1 MSEISTAHAQAA
13 AELAALPPHP
23 ALRFALR
30 ARLVVAMLL
39 CAGLGMMLAGAAVG
53 AAALAVFA
61 ALLTFNAFWLRRSTT
76 GAQAHN
82 LAFAHAGAGR
92 IEQASAI
99 LDVSD
104 AVVGLRYLLRAN
116 QLLRARIALQRGES
130 DATIAHATR
139 AIELPLGAY
148 VRWAQRGH
156 IASAHAIRALAYALT
171 GQAAEA
177 RADAALVASSEHA
190 NATAHGYALL
200 AELTLLARAGERARL
215 RALLSESAM
224 KPAVAELPPRERA
237 LYRAYRQQA
246 YAAGQGAYREGINV
260 DAERALEALVA
271 PTSPTPAAPPAPAAV
286 APALLEQIAK
296 RGPAPRALRNKHRL
310 RAVAAMLVLV
320 STWLYFE
327 QPSPPS
333 DAPGE
338 SPGLTGTLALLSVPL
353 FMLVWASV
361 VIRSRLQATRAL
373 KVAQHALA
381 VGDDARFLS
390 ALVRVR
396 TSTLPQHRIEAAFL
410 EARHA
415 YPQARFEQVLE
426 ATECALQLF
435 AQHPTLRALHVDIM
449 VAGCLELRACALAAL
464 GRGDEARAELA
475 VLLRDCPSYAHRP
488 RVEHVVDLLASI
500 TSGDWPRA
508 AQLARSRPATA
519 AVSLREEMLADLA
532 TMVDAAAA
540 DERTRVQRELE
551 EVPALR
557 TFIDR
562 VAPDLIARVLQQ
574 SRIVLPHEP
583 ELLDDAELSAAA
595 PAAKRAVVIR

>member
-30 ARLVVAMLL
+30 ARLLVAMLL
-39 CAGLGMMLAGAAVG
+39 VAGLGMMLAGAAVG
-53 AAALAVFA
+53 AGALAAFA

-82 LAFAHAGAGR
+82 LAFAHASAGR
-92 IEQASAI
+92 IEQAGAI

-104 AVVGLRYLLRAN
+104 AVVRLRYLLRAN
-116 QLLRARIALQRGES
+116 QLLRARIALQRGDR
-130 DATIAHATR
+130 DASITHATR

-156 IASAHAIRALAYALT
+156 IASAHAVRALAYALT

-190 NATAHGYALL
+190 NATTHGYALL
-200 AELTLLARAGERARL
+200 AELTLLARAGERVRL

-246 YAAGQGAYREGINV
+246 YAAGLGAYREGINV

-271 PTSPTPAAPPAPAAV
+271 LPTPPAPPARAALEPAQ
-286 APALLEQIAK
+286 LEQVAE
-296 RGPAPRALRNKHRL
+296 RASAPRASTRKHRL
-310 RAVAAMLVLV
+310 RAVAAALVLG
-320 STWLYFE
+320 SAWLYFE
-327 QPSPPS
+327 QPSAPS
-333 DAPGE
+333 DSPSAV
-338 SPGLTGTLALLSVPL
+338 PGLTGTLAFLSVPL
-353 FMLVWASV
+353 CMLVWASV
-361 VIRSRLQATRAL
+361 VIRSRLLATRAL

-390 ALVRVR
+390 ALARVSV
-396 TSTLPQHRIEAAFL
+396 STLPQHRIEAAFL

-426 ATECALQLF
+426 ATERALQLF
-435 AQHPTLRALHVDIM
+435 AQNPTLRAMHIDIV

-475 VLLRDCPSYAHRP
+475 VLLRDCPGYAHRP
-488 RVEHVVDLLASI
+488 RVEHVVDLLASV
-500 TSGDWPRA
+500 TSGDWQRA
-508 AQLARSRPATA
+508 AQLARSRPTTA

-562 VAPDLIARVLQQ
+562 VAPDLVARVLQQ

-583 ELLDDAELSAAA
+583 ELLEDAEPFAA
-595 PAAKRAVVIR
+595 PTAKRAAVIR